1 MAQNIFLQYLI
12 WQFFDMPRNILRA
25 WRNFLKFN
33 LNYFSVPLLIRSF
46 FSPWRRYSVLYGRGF
61 DIGKY
66 FETLISNLIFRFLG
80 AAMRSF
86 LIIGGLIFEVL
97 IIFAGI
103 IIFLSWLVLPAI
115 LILGLWYGF
124 RILF

>member
-1 MAQNIFLQYLI
+1 
-12 WQFFDMPRNILRA
+12 
-25 WRNFLKFN
+25 
-33 LNYFSVPLLIRSF
+33 VP
-46 FSPWRRYSVLYGRGF
+46 YGRGF

>member
-46 FSPWRRYSVLYGRGF
+46 FSPWRRYSVPYGRGF